1 MAYGP
6 SDEREGIAAI
16 HRAHDLGV
24 TFFDTAEAYGRGQ
37 NEQVVGKAVKGF
49 RDEVVLA
56 SKFGFTP

>member
-24 TFFDTAEAYGRGQ
+24 TFFDTAEAYGWGQ
-37 NEQVVGKAVKGF
+37 NEQVVG
-49 RDEVVLA
+49 RL
-56 SKFGFTP
+56 